1 MSVKPCSSN
10 NRPTGSAW
18 SPPSSS
24 RSQPPGRSHRG
35 ALRTTS
41 ASRSVPSVPPSRA
54 RRGSNAWTS
63 RGSRRSASVGTY
75 GTTAVMT
82 STVPSSTAGSGSSK
96 DPSNTSTW
104 LRRAHRAAIGS
115 SSVATTRARGLAAA
129 ITAAIAPAPVHR
141 STATPR
147 GREQRGRAPSQRF
160 GLHPRDVDARL
171 HDERDVS
178 ERDGARQPGERFAF
192 GAPGDDRRKDVAIA
206 GCRADQFVGFFGGG
220 DAARLGQEGGDGL
233 TVERLRWIHAGTVVV
248 ALPSGP
254 QEVNGSNAQV
264 VRKAGYRTQERC
276 GRVCRPCASPPKPT
290 SPPG

>member
-10 NRPTGSAW
+10 DRPTGSAW

-41 ASRSVPSVPPSRA
+41 SQQVRAVGAAVEGEARFERLDVAREQAERVRRHVRHHRRHDVDRSLEHRREWLVQGPLEHLDVVATGASCRDRVQLGRDDPCSRSGGGHHGRDRA
-54 RRGSNAWTS
+54 G
-63 RGSRRSASVGTY
+63 
-75 GTTAVMT
+75 
-82 STVPSSTAGSGSSK
+82 AGAQVDG
-96 DPSNTSTW
+96 D
-104 LRRAHRAAIGS
+104 
-115 SSVATTRARGLAAA
+115 
-129 ITAAIAPAPVHR
+129 
-141 STATPR
+141 PR
-147 GREQRGRAPSQRF
+147 GREQGGRAPSQRF
-160 GLHPRDVDARL
+160 GLHPRHVDARL

-233 TVERLRWIHAGTVVV
+233 TVERR
-248 ALPSGP
+248 
-254 QEVNGSNAQV
+254 
-264 VRKAGYRTQERC
+264 R
-276 GRVCRPCASPPKPT
+276 
-290 SPPG
+290 